1 MESSSQLGEAL
12 GLQTNFQTSYSGAP
26 IQRAVQMGIQNQ
38 MKQDVMAAKQAA
50 QEEKL
55 KKEIEKGIVIKTPKM
70 RKPYLD
76 EFNKVYTEFIAKAK
90 SDPTNARFVLKEA
103 EDFGNYLKQ
112 KSDYDDKVVASAFNT
127 GTLVD
132 KDIIAAVNSDDATKR
147 KGVRTELGDVYVPT
161 DENDPVPSFT
171 VTAIPKVDLSKAYQ
185 QDIND
190 ALKAKGWD
198 EAGGFNEQYY
208 KAIKSLTNEEK
219 DLLAERRA
227 LDPTSRNNRIYQDKA
242 EAYAIYD
249 ALPADI
255 KANRELANLSVAKE
269 LFKKDYAK
277 EVASRESLL
286 KKYQPKDVNIKG
298 GGTYKYGENIFTAG
312 EVEGKEKLDLY
323 VKEGVITEAQKEQ
336 YENIVETNPELA
348 SEYLNNLPK
357 VITIST
363 PNKGA
368 YKMVENGKAVNI
380 DNTTFDYIQNPTTK
394 KGKWYVTGTKK
405 IGGFDKKISIPI
417 NESTYGQVI
426 SSYKMG
432 KQDLVSLLND
442 RLKEAGITNDKFVL
456 NVNTQKN
463 VAPKAVVGNNAP
475 KKELT
480 WAEKQALKKK

>member
-1 MESSSQLGEAL
+1 MAEDTAGLGEAL
-12 GLQTNFQTSYSGAP
+12 GLQTNSQTSYSGAP
-26 IQRAVQMGIQNQ
+26 LQRAVQMGIQTQ
-38 MKQDVMAAKQAA
+38 MKQDAMAAKQAA

-55 KKEIEKGIVIKTPKM
+55 KREIEKSIVIKTPKM

-76 EFNKVYTEFIAKAK
+76 EFNKVYPEFIAKAK

-112 KSDYDDKVVASAFNT
+112 KSDYDDKVIASAFNT

-185 QDIND
+185 QDINE
-190 ALKAKGWD
+190 ALKSKGWD
-198 EAGGFNEQYY
+198 EAGGLNEQYY
-208 KAIKSLTNEEK
+208 RAIKSLTNEEK

-227 LDPTSRNNRIYQDKA
+227 LDPVSRNNRIYQDKA

-249 ALPADI
+249 TLPADI
-255 KANRELANLSVAKE
+255 KANRELANLAVAKE

-277 EVASRESLL
+277 EFSSRESLL
-286 KKYQPKDVNIKG
+286 KKYQPKDVNINAG
-298 GGTYKYGENIFTAG
+298 DGTYKYGNNIFNAG
-312 EVEGKEKLDLY
+312 EVDAKERLDLY
-323 VKEGVITEAQKEQ
+323 VKEGVISEAQKEQ
-336 YENIVETNPELA
+336 YENIAETNPELA
-348 SEYLNNLPK
+348 GSYLNNLPK
-357 VITIST
+357 VITISA

-380 DNTTFDYIQNPTTK
+380 DNATFEYIQNPQTK

-405 IGGFDKKISIPI
+405 IAGFDKTISLPI
-417 NESTYGQVI
+417 NESTYGQII
-426 SSYKMG
+426 SSYKMN
-432 KQDLVSLLND
+432 KQDLVKLLND
-442 RLKEAGITNDKFVL
+442 RLKDAGITNDKFVL
-456 NVNTQKN
+456 NVNAARPVQQKG
-463 VAPKAVVGNNAP
+463 KAVKPVSKKP
-475 KKELT
+475 KIEY
-480 WAEKQALKKK
+480 